1 MHTDSIRK
9 FTEIYFNGLKN
20 ESYYKPRFETVFTGP
35 RGPGGTDIT
44 VFNVHQITDVINDAW
59 EIKSDM
65 LFLSWNS
72 SLYLLADLTTN
83 YEETIEFQ
91 EHNQP
96 CVYFGSSEEITIKYS
111 RKKDSESSLG
121 RTEERTI
128 PKSKWQLIEL
138 MLEVTSLPSGSE
150 SEQFRQA
157 LVGHKFPLD
166 ISVLRITA
174 PYKTSEGIYK
184 LPVKDVIPVLE
195 AADKKEAATFWQKQ
209 GEHLS
214 FKRGCFKLL

>member
-1 MHTDSIRK
+1 MHQDSIRK

-35 RGPGGTDIT
+35 RGPGGADIT
-44 VFNVHQITDVINDAW
+44 VFNVHRITDVYNDVW

-65 LFLSWNS
+65 FFLRWNNN
-72 SLYLLADLTTN
+72 LYLLANLTTN
-83 YEETIEFQ
+83 YEETIEFPR
-91 EHNQP
+91 HNEP

-111 RKKDSESSLG
+111 RKKDSESSPG

-128 PKSKWQLIEL
+128 PKLKWQLIEL
-138 MLEVTSLPSGSE
+138 MLEVTSLPPGSE

-157 LVGHKFPLD
+157 LVGHKFPVD
-166 ISVLRITA
+166 ISALHETE
-174 PYKTSEGIYK
+174 PQKTSEGVYK
-184 LPVKDVIPVLE
+184 LPARDVVPVLE

-214 FKRGCFKLL
+214 FEQGCFKLL